1 MADQG
6 GEALGVHV
14 ADRPPAGV
22 AAMRLRELRRVLR
35 DRWAVGSGILLV
47 ALLGCFFAAPLWAA
61 HVAHT
66 TFSDTH
72 LTETISLDGKP
83 TAVVSLL
90 GVPIGPTWRGEFF
103 LGADATGRDLMVRLL
118 YGGRTTVLISAG
130 AVALTLAIAMPLA
143 LAAGYFRGRTDALIS
158 RLLDL
163 IWSFPALLLG
173 VLLGTALTLKG
184 ARIGPWTIDS
194 GSKLIP
200 IAVIGLVYVPYLAR
214 PLRAQVLS
222 LRERQFVEAARA
234 TGAGPLRIMRTELL
248 AHLRSSVLVL
258 GTLLFANA
266 VVLESALSFLGAGVR
281 PPEPSLGTLIADG
294 IDTVLL
300 SPHLLLIPS
309 ITLVLLVLSL
319 TGLAEGLRRALDPRG
334 ELSVDLSRGQ

>member
-1 MADQG
+1 MSDRGAEG
-6 GEALGVHV
+6 LGVNV
-14 ADRPPAGV
+14 ADPPPAGL
-22 AAMRLRELRRVLR
+22 AAVRLRELRRVLG

-47 ALLGCFFAAPLWAA
+47 ALLAGFFAAPLWAA

-90 GVPIGPTWRGEFF
+90 GVPIGPTWHGEFF

-300 SPHLLLIPS
+300 SPHLLLTPS
-309 ITLVLLVLSL
+309 ITLVLLVLAL
-319 TGLAEGLRRALDPRG
+319 TGIAEGLRRTLDPRG